1 MYVCVCVWGGVL
13 GVNRFYTFLA
23 LSCGQGTKWEYFWGL
38 QNFKYFLG
46 MHDMPNI
53 LRVNSRCLVKGFI

>member
-1 MYVCVCVWGGVL
+1 MFQKNEYFSG
-13 GVNRFYTFLA
+13 NEE
-23 LSCGQGTKWEYFWGL
+23 KWEYFWGL

-46 MHDMPNI
+46 MHDMPDI